1 MTTCTEVNPAHAMGG
16 RSKNTLTL
24 SQIWVSEPV
33 LRDPANQAKRES
45 LTPVQAMVCDAH
57 ETLVDPT

>member
-1 MTTCTEVNPAHAMGG
+1 MGG